1 MEDRSRE
8 KLLSLIRV
16 AIDQTRLMMRAI
28 EEEDSAR
35 LLNLIKGRWVTL
47 SKIAELKDR
56 VGGDEE
62 LSRLAEELIG
72 LDAALRRGLSAKAEE
87 VRATLEKLETARR
100 AIGAYL
106 NREDKPKLVD
116 LGAV

>member
-1 MEDRSRE
+1 MGDRSRG
-8 KLLSLIRV
+8 KLLSLMGV

-28 EEEDSAR
+28 EEGDSAR
-35 LLNLIKGRWVTL
+35 LLNLIKSRWVTL
-47 SKIAELKDR
+47 FKIAELKDQA
-56 VGGDEE
+56 GGDPE

-72 LDAALRRGLSAKAEE
+72 LDAALKKELSAKVEE
-87 VRATLEKLETARR
+87 VRSSLKRLETARR

-106 NREDKPKLVD
+106 NRGERPGIVD